1 MRIEEMRGDGGD
13 GGDEEMEEMRYS
25 VRCTRD
31 PISGCA
37 IIIY

>member
-1 MRIEEMRGDGGD
+1 MRIEEMRGD